1 MRRNALYSL
10 LGPVLF
16 GLCGATHAA
25 AIAGAADAAADAAD
39 DVTATAVV
47 EFNED
52 LLRIPVDVRTF
63 AIGNPVPAGNYRVDL
78 NMNGQWK
85 GRTEV
90 RFETRNPGDLVALP
104 CFDAALLET
113 LGFDLKHLSVRV
125 SERLLAGEQMCQPLG
140 EVLEGAGARYEHS
153 EFSLNVSA
161 PQVLLKRDARGYVDP
176 ALWDN
181 GITAAT
187 LQYDYNL
194 YRSEMAGSGQTSQY
208 LGLRAGF
215 NLGAWRLRYRGSA
228 NHLSGAGAHYRSDVV
243 YVERSLPKLR
253 SRLTLGET
261 VTDGQV
267 FEGVSFLG
275 AKLDSDDRM
284 YPDSQRGYAPVVRGV
299 AQSNARVEISQR
311 GRPIYEI
318 TVPPGPF
325 VIDDLYPNGIG
336 GDLLVTVTE
345 ADGSQSQFTVV
356 YSAVAELL
364 RPGFTKYSLVAGQYR
379 NRQNG
384 DDPSFVMGTLR
395 RGLSNRMTGYTGL
408 LAGEGYASLAAGLAF
423 NLPIGA
429 VSADIT
435 HAHTHVRGIPG
446 GKGHSVQVT
455 YSKILPVIDT
465 NVTVAS
471 YRYSSNGFYS
481 PSEAFQLRDGIGSTW
496 WLTGTN
502 ERQRN
507 RMVINAQQVLP
518 GTWGMFSISASSQD
532 YWRREGRD
540 TQYQATY
547 GRAVNR
553 VSLGLSASRVRNTL
567 LGRWDN
573 QYTFNMTMPLDVGGT
588 HMNLGSTWT
597 HNADNDAVQANL
609 SGMIGD
615 SRQVNWNL
623 FAAARDSSGSST
635 QGSGGAG
642 INWTGSKARMGAN
655 LSAGNRGNRQYG
667 FNLSGG
673 VVAFGGGVVMAAQL
687 GDTIAIVEAKDAAG
701 AMVGNAL
708 GVKLNRRGHAVV
720 PWMQPFR
727 QNSVSIDPKGL
738 STDVALA
745 ATIQRVAPTSG
756 AVSLLRFETERGYS
770 ILLSGR
776 RSDGSYLPFAASIFD
791 AQGQHVGHVS
801 QGGHALVRVKATGGE
816 LTVRWGEAA
825 SESCQFSYQVPERA
839 DKGDAFRRVEA
850 LCLQS
855 FEAQNGQ
862 ELNETLSMMEP
873 L

>member
-1 MRRNALYSL
+1 MRPNALYSL
-10 LGPVLF
+10 IGSLLF
-16 GLCGATHAA
+16 GFSGATHAA
-25 AIAGAADAAADAAD
+25 AIAGAADAAD
-39 DVTATAVV
+39 DVAATAVV

-52 LLRIPVDVRTF
+52 LLYIPVDVSMF
-63 AIGNPVPAGNYRVDL
+63 ATGNPVPAGHYRVDL
-78 NMNGQWK
+78 HINGQWK
-85 GRTEV
+85 GRTDL

-113 LGFDLKHLSVRV
+113 LGFDLKHLNASMR
-125 SERLLAGEQMCQPLG
+125 ERLLAGEQICQPLG
-140 EVLEGAGARYEHS
+140 EVIEGAGARYDHS
-153 EFSLNVSA
+153 GFRLDVSA
-161 PQVLLKRDARGYVDP
+161 PQVLLKREARGYVDP

-181 GITAAT
+181 GMTAAT

-194 YRSEMAGSGQTSQY
+194 YRSEMGGIGQTSQY

-228 NHLSGAGAHYRSDVV
+228 NHRSGAGAHYRSDVV
-243 YVERSLPKLR
+243 YVERSLPILR

-275 AKLDSDDRM
+275 AKLDSDERM

-299 AQSNARVEISQR
+299 AQSNAKVEISQR
-311 GRPIYEI
+311 GMPIYEI

-364 RPGFTKYSLVAGQYR
+364 RPGFTKYSLVAGQYS

-384 DDPSFVMGTLR
+384 NAPSFVMGTLR

-408 LAGEGYASLAAGLAF
+408 MAGEGYSSLAAGLAF

-446 GKGHSVQVT
+446 SKGHSVQVT

-496 WLTGTN
+496 WLTGSN

-507 RMVINAQQVLP
+507 RLTINAQQVLP
-518 GTWGMFSISASSQD
+518 EGWGMFSISASSQD

-547 GRAVNR
+547 GRSINR
-553 VSLGLSASRVRNTL
+553 LSFGLSASRVRNTFM
-567 LGRWDN
+567 GRWDN
-573 QYTFNMTMPLDVGGT
+573 QYSFNMSMPLDVGGT
-588 HMNLGSTWT
+588 HMNLGSTLT
-597 HNADNDAVQANL
+597 HSADNDALQANL
-609 SGMIGD
+609 SGMIGQT
-615 SRQVNWNL
+615 RQVNWNL
-623 FAAARDSSGSST
+623 FAAAQDSTGRST
-635 QGSGGAG
+635 QSSGGAG
-642 INWTGSKARMGAN
+642 IGWTGSKARMGVN
-655 LSAGNRGNRQYG
+655 LSASNGGNRQYG

-687 GDTIAIVEAKDAAG
+687 GDTIAIVEAKDAGG
-701 AMVGNAL
+701 AAVTNAI

-727 QNSVSIDPKGL
+727 QNSVTIDPKGL

-745 ATIQRVAPTSG
+745 ATIQRVAPTAG

-791 AQGQHVGHVS
+791 ADGRHVGHVS
-801 QGGHALVRVKATGGE
+801 QGGQALVRVNATAGE
-816 LTVRWGEAA
+816 LTVRWGQAA
-825 SESCQFSYQVPERA
+825 SETCQFSYSIPERA
-839 DKGDAFRRVEA
+839 DKDKALRRVEA
-850 LCLQS
+850 ICLQS
-855 FEAQNGQ
+855 FEAQNGP
-862 ELNETLSMMEP
+862 ELEDTLSMVPP